1 MEFLLLFYSL
11 GLLGLYF
18 LLLPYFKTHMHTL
31 TNKNIKKSSWH
42 SFLFLLFIY
51 YLQNEKVKFLGFF
64 IFVVLD
70 AVIFSIWWVVF
81 WNQRRWVWGW
91 ENCKPFHY
99 CLLVSVVQPA
109 VVLCCAVPLS
119 GNFFIK
125 MHSYQLVCGI
135 FILVLINNFF
145 FPFLFTL
152 KKNCNIIWFL
162 FFNAFDAV
170 ANTVLYGSGN
180 STIWVGVCMF
190 YLKTMNPT
198 FFFSSVI
205 IMETMTT

>member
-1 MEFLLLFYSL
+1 MQWYFQSG
-11 GLLGLYF
+11 GLSSGASDGECEAE
-18 LLLPYFKTHMHTL
+18 KT
-31 TNKNIKKSSWH
+31 
-42 SFLFLLFIY
+42 
-51 YLQNEKVKFLGFF
+51 V
-64 IFVVLD
+64 
-70 AVIFSIWWVVF
+70 
-81 WNQRRWVWGW
+81 
-91 ENCKPFHY
+91 KPFHY
-99 CLLVSVVQPA
+99 CLLVLVVQPA

>member
-18 LLLPYFKTHMHTL
+18 LLLPYLQTHMHTL

-42 SFLFLLFIY
+42 SFLLLLFIY

-91 ENCKPFHY
+91 ENCKTIP
-99 CLLVSVVQPA
+99 LLFVSFSGPA
-109 VVLCCAVPLS
+109 CGCVVLRCATVWKFFYQNALLS
-119 GNFFIK
+119 ACVWYFHFGPHKQFLL
-125 MHSYQLVCGI
+125 SI
-135 FILVLINNFF
+135 FIYFKEKLKHHLIFVF
-145 FPFLFTL
+145 
-152 KKNCNIIWFL
+152 
-162 FFNAFDAV
+162 
-170 ANTVLYGSGN
+170 
-180 STIWVGVCMF
+180 
-190 YLKTMNPT
+190 
-198 FFFSSVI
+198 
-205 IMETMTT
+205 

>member
-42 SFLFLLFIY
+42 SFLLLLFIY

-119 GNFFIK
+119 GNFFFQNALLSACVWYFHFGPHK
-125 MHSYQLVCGI
+125 QFLLSI
-135 FILVLINNFF
+135 FIYFKEKLKHHLIFVF
-145 FPFLFTL
+145 
-152 KKNCNIIWFL
+152 
-162 FFNAFDAV
+162 
-170 ANTVLYGSGN
+170 
-180 STIWVGVCMF
+180 
-190 YLKTMNPT
+190 
-198 FFFSSVI
+198 
-205 IMETMTT
+205 